1 MENNDYYSSDWS
13 DKGRTVLIE
22 TEKKPA
28 ASILEKAGFIMA
40 AVIMLVV
47 IVVMTSDIKLVTF
60 TEVTELSLSF
70 FVLIFCSYSMYGN
83 MYHSG
88 MVAGRKLD
96 TYTDVCKRYAIIR
109 AEIKTK
115 DVQKQLA
122 VFCKEYIDNELKS
135 RREAVLEN
143 ADVTWE
149 EYLECRL
156 LSKREL
162 QYDKKLS
169 KVKIKA
175 ISDAN
180 WIVPIKLQPAMLY
193 KQDGQTVR
201 RSPLRT
207 APSAK
212 RTFDFTWNLIKT
224 GATSLCMCFIAFEL
238 FSEPSWEMFCAVA
251 LKLLTVALNGYAG
264 YRRGYDNIA
273 VDSVNYAEDQI
284 DLLEEFKKWRGTEEI
299 PTYIPTEAPLLEANI
314 TND

>member
-1 MENNDYYSSDWS
+1 MDNNDYYSSDWS
-13 DKGRTVLIE
+13 DKGRVEFIE
-22 TEKKPA
+22 TEKKVA
-28 ASILEKAGFIMA
+28 TSILEKAGFIMA

-47 IVVMTSDIKLVTF
+47 IVVMTSDIKIITF
-60 TEVTELSLSF
+60 KEVTELSLSF

-88 MVAGRKLD
+88 MLAGRRLGSYKKVSRD
-96 TYTDVCKRYAIIR
+96 YITIR
-109 AEIKTK
+109 DDIKTK

-122 VFCKEYIDNELKS
+122 AFCKEYVDNELKS
-135 RREAVLEN
+135 RREALLEN

-149 EYLECRL
+149 EYQECKH
-156 LSKREL
+156 LSKKEL

-180 WIVPIKLQPAMLY
+180 WIVPIKLEPAMLY
-193 KQDGQTVR
+193 KQGGQTVR
-201 RSPLRT
+201 RSPLHT
-207 APSAK
+207 APSTK
-212 RTFDFTWNLIKT
+212 RTFDFIWNLVKT

-251 LKLLTVALNGYAG
+251 IKLLTVALNGYAG

-273 VDSVNYAEDQI
+273 VDTVNYTEDQI
-284 DLLEEFKKWRGTEEI
+284 DMLEQFKKWRGEEVQI
-299 PTYIPTEAPLLEANI
+299 VSFAPTNPLIANT

>member
-1 MENNDYYSSDWS
+1 MDNNDYYSSEWS
-13 DKGRTVLIE
+13 DKSRTVLIE
-22 TEKKPA
+22 TEKKTA

-60 TEVTELSLSF
+60 KQVTELSLSF

-88 MVAGRKLD
+88 MIAGKKLD
-96 TYTDVCKRYAIIR
+96 EYIKVCKEYAIIR
-109 AEIKTK
+109 AEIKEK

-122 VFCKEYIDNELKS
+122 AFCKEYVDNELRE
-135 RREAVLEN
+135 RRETVLEN

-149 EYLECRL
+149 EYLACRL
-156 LSKREL
+156 LSNREL
-162 QYDKKLS
+162 VNDKKLS

-175 ISDAN
+175 ISAAN
-180 WIVPIKLQPAMLY
+180 MIVPVRLTPAMLY
-193 KQDGQTVR
+193 KQGGQTVR
-201 RSPLRT
+201 ISPLRT
-207 APSAK
+207 APSVK
-212 RTFDFTWNLIKT
+212 RTFDFVWNLFKT

-251 LKLLTVALNGYAG
+251 MKLLTVALNGYAG

-273 VDSVNYAEDQI
+273 VDTVNYTEDQI
-284 DLLEEFKKWRGTEEI
+284 DMLEQFKKWKAEEVQI
-299 PTYIPTEAPLLEANI
+299 VPFTPTNPLIADT

>member
-22 TEKKPA
+22 TERKPA

-70 FVLIFCSYSMYGN
+70 FVLIFCSYSMYAN

-96 TYTDVCKRYAIIR
+96 TYTKVCKRYAIVR
-109 AEIKTK
+109 AGIKTK

-122 VFCKEYIDNELKS
+122 VFCKEYVDNELKS

-201 RSPLRT
+201 RSPLRA
-207 APSAK
+207 APGAK

-273 VDSVNYAEDQI
+273 VDTVNYTEDQI
-284 DLLEEFKKWRGTEEI
+284 DMLEEFKKWKGTEDF
-299 PTYIPTEAPLLEANI
+299 PTYIPTGPLLEANI

>member
-1 MENNDYYSSDWS
+1 MDNNDYYSSDWS

-22 TEKKPA
+22 TEKKA
-28 ASILEKAGFIMA
+28 ATSILEKAGFVMA
-40 AVIMLVV
+40 AVIMFVV
-47 IVVMTSDIKLVTF
+47 IVVMTSDVKVISF
-60 TEVTELSLSF
+60 AQVTELSLSF
-70 FVLIFCSYSMYGN
+70 FVLLFCSYSMYGN

-88 MVAGRKLD
+88 MIAGKKLD
-96 TYTDVCKRYAIIR
+96 EYIKVCKAYAVIR
-109 AEIKTK
+109 AEIKEK

-122 VFCKEYIDNELKS
+122 AFCKEYVDNELKT

-149 EYLECRL
+149 EYLECRH

-162 QYDKKLS
+162 QYDKKFS

-175 ISDAN
+175 ITDAN
-180 WIVPIKLQPAMLY
+180 WIVPIKLEPAMLY
-193 KQDGQTVR
+193 KQGGQTVR
-201 RSPLRT
+201 RSPLHT
-207 APSAK
+207 APSTK
-212 RTFDFTWNLIKT
+212 RTFDFVWNLCKT

-251 LKLLTVALNGYAG
+251 IKLLTVALNGYAG

-273 VDSVNYAEDQI
+273 VDTVNYTEDQI
-284 DLLEEFKKWRGTEEI
+284 DMLEQFKKWKGEEVQII
-299 PTYIPTEAPLLEANI
+299 PFTPTNPLLADT